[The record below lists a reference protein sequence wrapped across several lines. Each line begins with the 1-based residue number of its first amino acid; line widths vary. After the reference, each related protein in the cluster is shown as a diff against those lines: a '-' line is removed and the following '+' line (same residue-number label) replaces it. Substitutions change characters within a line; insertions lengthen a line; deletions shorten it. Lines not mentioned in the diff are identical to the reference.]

1 MSDPLI
7 EPSTTDSLSEAIN
20 QSAPVLV
27 HQDSLPKL
35 GRSFGWFLLMVG
47 CYFLAVILYT
57 VAIGAIEGFHAGF
70 DGKAA
75 DPAAISAKVQAAIQ
89 SANGVAHMYILQFL
103 LIMPLVFLA
112 SSFPQ
117 QKIQQTLAINAIRIK
132 QFWPW
137 LLALAVY
144 MVMETLLSN
153 YMELDDKVFTQMISG
168 SKNLLLAFALVI
180 LAPIMEESIFRGY
193 LFKAW
198 RNTRLGLVGTLTLTS
213 LIFALIH
220 GAQYTWP
227 LIAFL
232 FVLSM
237 LLGYAREKTGSIFTP
252 IILHAINNLV
262 STITVVYLGWT
273 I

>member
-1 MSDPLI
+1 
-7 EPSTTDSLSEAIN
+7 
-20 QSAPVLV
+20 
-27 HQDSLPKL
+27 
-35 GRSFGWFLLMVG
+35 
-47 CYFLAVILYT
+47 
-57 VAIGAIEGFHAGF
+57 
-70 DGKAA
+70 
-75 DPAAISAKVQAAIQ
+75 VQATIQ
-89 SANGVAHMYILQFL
+89 SANGVAQMYILQFL
-103 LIMPLVFLA
+103 LIMPVIFWA

-117 QKIQQTLAINAIRIK
+117 QKIQQTLAINAIHIK
-132 QFWPW
+132 QLWPW

-144 MVMETLLSN
+144 MTVQTLLSN
-153 YMELDDKVFTQMISG
+153 FMELDDKAFTQMISG
-168 SKNLLLAFALVI
+168 TKNLCLAFVLVI

-198 RNTRLGLVGTLTLTS
+198 RNTRLGLIGTLTLTS

-232 FVLSM
+232 FVLSL
-237 LLGYAREKTGSIFTP
+237 LLGYAREKTGSIFTS
-252 IILHAINNLV
+252 IILHSVNNLV